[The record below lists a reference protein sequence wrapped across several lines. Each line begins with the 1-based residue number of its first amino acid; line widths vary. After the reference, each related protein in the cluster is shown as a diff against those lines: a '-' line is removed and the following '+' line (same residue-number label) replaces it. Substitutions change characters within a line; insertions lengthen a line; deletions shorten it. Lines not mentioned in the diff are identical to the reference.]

1 MKSKGRVDNYDLT
14 NWSSACPERSS
25 NLEGVNSR
33 RKRGG
38 GVNGFGCGNKVP
50 ELAESHAFWCPGFL
64 AEVFV
69 LTA

>member
-1 MKSKGRVDNYDLT
+1 MSG
-14 NWSSACPERSS
+14 EI
-25 NLEGVNSR
+25 LEFR
-33 RKRGG
+33 RCKFQEEEGG